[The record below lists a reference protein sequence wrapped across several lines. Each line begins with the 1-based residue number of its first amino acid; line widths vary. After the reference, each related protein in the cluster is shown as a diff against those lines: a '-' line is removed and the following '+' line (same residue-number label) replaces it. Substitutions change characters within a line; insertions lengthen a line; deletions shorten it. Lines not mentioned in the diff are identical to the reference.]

1 MTAIRDTQGARI
13 RSLFDGT
20 TSEVAIISPFIKLDA
35 LKSLLDVIPTD
46 THLRCVTRWLPR
58 EIAAGVSDPEIL
70 DILEDRGNF
79 SLFLIDR
86 LHAKLYIAG
95 DRCLIGSPNVTLA
108 GLGEGDIYTN
118 IEALAEISA
127 DDPGIVAVL
136 EEISKAKRPATRI
149 MAQTARRLADSLSS
163 LVTPPTD
170 LEIPWFPGSRRPEYA
185 HRFYKHP
192 PLRYTGA
199 ADRLLLVDLAS
210 SNLQPG
216 LGEDEFRTAIRSLLA
231 AIPIAKTLLNA
242 TEDATLTRADAYSY
256 LETIA
261 GDEFSANDL
270 WLSFVNWMAHFFS
283 EQIMKQEIADV
294 ALRRAQLLHRD

>member
-1 MTAIRDTQGARI
+1 MTETNDTQGARI

-35 LKSLLDVIPTD
+35 LRSLLDVIPTD

-70 DILEDRGNF
+70 DILEERGNF
-79 SLFLIDR
+79 SLSLIDR

-95 DRCLIGSPNVTLA
+95 DRCLIGSPNVTLT
-108 GLGEGDIYTN
+108 GLGESGIYKN
-118 IEALAEISA
+118 IEALAEIA
-127 DDPGIVAVL
+127 VDDPGIVAAL
-136 EEISKAKRPATRI
+136 DEISQAERPATRI

-163 LVTPPTD
+163 LVTSPTD

-185 HRFYKHP
+185 HRFYRHP
-192 PLRYTGA
+192 PIGYTGA

-210 SNLQPG
+210 SDLQPG

-242 TEDATLTRADAYSY
+242 TEDTTLTRADAYSY

-283 EQIMKQEIADV
+283 DQIMKQEIAEV